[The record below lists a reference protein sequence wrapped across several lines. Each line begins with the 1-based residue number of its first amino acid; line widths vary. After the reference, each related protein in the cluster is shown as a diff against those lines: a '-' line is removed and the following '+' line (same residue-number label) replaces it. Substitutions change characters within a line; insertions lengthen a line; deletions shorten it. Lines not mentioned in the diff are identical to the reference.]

1 MTCFFSSVSNLLE
14 QKNALTPLGMR
25 YSRHHLLFNSSHK
38 IKIVYFVVIEVH
50 LSEVHMELGFDNPPP
65 PTPAH
70 DGDSSSEMDVKRF
83 SENNATVF
91 FFYLIVFAFTIVMK
105 NFVLTLSTMPRIEL
119 HFSNSR

>member
-1 MTCFFSSVSNLLE
+1 
-14 QKNALTPLGMR
+14 MR
-25 YSRHHLLFNSSHK
+25 SLHSECDIVVIIPVLFNSSHK

-50 LSEVHMELGFDNPPP
+50 LSEVHMELGFENPPP